1 MVRVIKDLVTRLY
14 PLHRT
19 IIGPGTDTALKL
31 LKDYMPAGYQMEE
44 FLPGPA
50 WTWTIPKR
58 WLCHEATLTA
68 PDGRTV
74 ANFHINPLHV
84 VSYSVPMGGKFTW
97 DELAPHLHY
106 SKNRPD
112 AIPWVFKF
120 YDETWGFCLSKN
132 VYDALPREGRYR
144 VWIRTEFVDRPGLM
158 VGTCL
163 LGDSPHEL
171 IVCAHICHPMQAN
184 DDASGVAVAVE
195 VANRLAENPLP
206 AGSMAVRFLFC
217 PETIGSI
224 AYLANRGEVI
234 ERARGGVFIEMAGNE
249 NSIVLQQ
256 SRRHGTLVLNRDEN
270 LMDRVAR
277 QALKEVLKRE
287 GAGGWTWEEG
297 TGLSCCRQW
306 WKGEGGLQTNCFRE
320 GPFGQVVSNDEAVLN
335 GPGVNIPTISLSRWP
350 YPEYHT
356 SDDTPDIIHE
366 DRLQEMADVVER
378 IIRIRATD
386 YRPRRTFT
394 GPLMLKPYGLWVDW
408 RTNWDLN
415 RAIDTITHCLEGD
428 MSVFEIAAKVGL
440 DYWQVR
446 DWLEKLAAQG
456 LITKEV
462 A

>member
-1 MVRVIKDLVTRLY
+1 LVTRLY

-19 IIGPGTDTALKL
+19 IVGPGTDTALKL
-31 LKDYMPAGYQMEE
+31 LKDYMPPGYQMEE
-44 FLPGPA
+44 FLPGAA

-68 PDGRTV
+68 PDGRVV
-74 ANFHINPLHV
+74 ANFHANPLHV
-84 VSYSVPMGGKFTW
+84 VSYSVPVLGDFTW

-106 SKNRPD
+106 SESRTD

-120 YDETWGFCLSKN
+120 YDETWGFCLSKT
-132 VYDALPREGRYR
+132 VYDALPRDGMYR
-144 VWIRTEFVDRPGLM
+144 VCIRTEFVDSPGLM

-163 LGDSPHEL
+163 VGDADHEL

-206 AGSMAVRFLFC
+206 AGSMAIRFLFC

-224 AYLANRGEVI
+224 AYLANRPEVI
-234 ERARGGVFIEMAGNE
+234 ERARGGVFIEMAGNDD
-249 NSIVLQQ
+249 SIVLQH
-256 SRRHGTLVLNRDEN
+256 SRQGSHQGYEP
-270 LMDRVAR
+270 MDQVAVS
-277 QALKEVLKRE
+277 VLKDRLQRLAHRMTTTPAEWSIADGFGAYSITTRE
-287 GAGGWTWEEG
+287 GNYVE
-297 TGLSCCRQW
+297 
-306 WKGEGGLQTNCFRE
+306 FRE

-335 GPGVNIPTISLSRWP
+335 GPGVNIPTVSLSRWP

-356 SDDTPDIIHE
+356 SDDCPDIIHE
-366 DRLQEMADVVER
+366 DKLQEMADVVER

-428 MSVFEIAAKVGL
+428 MSVFEIAGHVGL
-440 DYWQVR
+440 GYWQVR

>member
-1 MVRVIKDLVTRLY
+1 
-14 PLHRT
+14 
-19 IIGPGTDTALKL
+19 
-31 LKDYMPAGYQMEE
+31 MPPGYQMEE

-68 PDGRTV
+68 PDGRVV
-74 ANFHINPLHV
+74 ANFHANPLHV
-84 VSYSVPMGGKFTW
+84 VSYSVPVLGDFTW

-106 SKNRPD
+106 AESRPD

-120 YDETWGFCLSKN
+120 YDETWGFCLSKT
-132 VYDALPREGRYR
+132 VYDALPRDGLYR
-144 VWIRTEFVDRPGLM
+144 VCIRTEFVDRPGLM

-224 AYLANRGEVI
+224 AYLANRPEVI

-249 NSIVLQQ
+249 TAITLQY
-256 SRRHGTLVLNRDEN
+256 SRQGND
-270 LMDRVAR
+270 LMDRVALSTKG
-277 QALKEVLKRE
+277 ALY
-287 GAGGWTWEEG
+287 
-297 TGLSCCRQW
+297 
-306 WKGEGGLQTNCFRE
+306 GE
-320 GPFGQVVSNDEAVLN
+320 PFGQVVSNDEAVLN
-335 GPGVNIPTISLSRWP
+335 GPGVDIPTISLSRWP

-366 DRLQEMADVVER
+366 DKLQEMADVVER
-378 IIRIRATD
+378 IVRIRATD
-386 YRPRRTFT
+386 YRPRRTFI

-408 RTNWDLN
+408 RTSWDLN
-415 RAIDTITHCLEGD
+415 RAVDTITPCLEGD

-440 DYWQVR
+440 DYQQVR
-446 DWLEKLAAQG
+446 GWLEKLAAHG

-462 A
+462 